1 VVRFVNIYV
10 VRQLRKTLC
19 KLTDRKEMKIF
30 IETERLILR
39 EILPIDEKGLF
50 ELDSNPNVHTYL
62 GNNPVENIDQIRE
75 VIKMIRQQYID
86 NGIGRWAI
94 IDKQTNDF
102 IGWTGLKFETET
114 INNHRQYYDLG
125 YRLIE
130 KYWGKGIATETTKA
144 TLKYAFDELNLTEIY
159 AICDIGNI
167 ASKNVLE
174 KTGLKIIETFELD
187 GIKHHWFRI
196 SKDEWTEIQKPNAQ
210 LR

>member
-1 VVRFVNIYV
+1 
-10 VRQLRKTLC
+10 
-19 KLTDRKEMKIF
+19 MKIF

-130 KYWGKGIATETTKA
+130 KYWGKGIATEATKA

-174 KTGLKIIETFELD
+174 KSGLKIIETFELD
-187 GIKHHWFRI
+187 GIKHLWFRI
-196 SKDEWTEIQKPNAQ
+196 SKDEWTEIYKPNAQ